1 MAFRIIQSKVSV
13 WVTMAARKLASISL
27 YTSEYYS
34 CEDKKTG
41 GLLCFYQVYSSTVM
55 NLLQLCIVWCE
66 LSF

>member
-27 YTSEYYS
+27 CTSEYYS
-34 CEDKKTG
+34 CENNKKD

-55 NLLQLCIVWCE
+55 NLLQLCIVWYE